1 MALKKMCL
9 AAVSLALAL
18 LTLSCGKSNSSSSG
32 GDSATGPLHKLTMMA
47 NFNQPEPPRENSD
60 LMQYLRN
67 TLRADITIFWYPTPV
82 YMDTLGVQ
90 LSANDL
96 PDSVVVRGSA
106 RPSNVV
112 SAVRDGLFWELDSY
126 FNNSSYP
133 GLAKLSQD
141 RLTNIKID
149 GHVYGI
155 PIEREMVQAGVLYR
169 KDWLDKLGLS
179 EPRNMDDVWN
189 IIKAFSE
196 QDPDGNGKNDT
207 SGLSMKG
214 SNLSGKLSDV
224 AVYYGGKMEW
234 FWDEATQTVKHET
247 EDPAYYKSLDFH
259 RDAYAKAYFVQDLV
273 ELRNEYLPLQQGRA
287 GLVFFSDINDV
298 VDTQISVSAV
308 FPEAKISFTQ
318 ELRGPDGSIVSRSHI
333 GFNGGFFIP
342 KTSVKTDA
350 RLVEVMKFFDALG
363 SDDAILTLRRG
374 LKDKHYTIENGYLVS
389 TDAQV
394 KAFREID
401 FPDAALITPFGVTR
415 VIPERLSD
423 PLTQATFDSM
433 ANYNG
438 KRYLSVGDTYISD
451 TAVRLG
457 NTLSTILGDARMK
470 YVIGEINR
478 AGFDAEVA
486 RWRAAGGD
494 QVKADYTA
502 AYKANP
508 R

>member
-1 MALKKMCL
+1 
-9 AAVSLALAL
+9 
-18 LTLSCGKSNSSSSG
+18 
-32 GDSATGPLHKLTMMA
+32 MMA
-47 NFNQPEPPRENSD
+47 NFNQPEPPRDNSD

-67 TLRADITIFWYPTPV
+67 TINADITISWYPTPV

-90 LSANDL
+90 ISANDL

-106 RPSNVV
+106 RPANVV
-112 SAVRDGLFWELDSY
+112 SAVRDGLFWELDNY
-126 FNNSSYP
+126 FGDSSYP

-169 KDWLDKLGLS
+169 QDWLDKLGLS
-179 EPRNMDDVWN
+179 EPRTMDDVWN
-189 IIKAFSE
+189 IIRAFSE
-196 QDPDGNGKNDT
+196 QDPDGNGRNDT

-259 RDAYAKAYFVQDLV
+259 RDAYARNYFVQDLV

-298 VDTQISVSAV
+298 VDTQISVAAV
-308 FPEAKISFTQ
+308 FPEAKIAFTQ

-342 KTSVKTDA
+342 KTAVKTEA

-374 LKDKHYTIENGYLVS
+374 LKDKHYTIENGNLIS
-389 TDAQV
+389 TDAQI
-394 KAFREID
+394 KAFRETD

-433 ANYNG
+433 ASYSG

-457 NTLSTILGDARMK
+457 NTLGNILGDARMK
-470 YVIGEINR
+470 YVIGQIDR

-486 RWRAAGGD
+486 RWRTAGGD

-502 AYKANP
+502 AYKASP